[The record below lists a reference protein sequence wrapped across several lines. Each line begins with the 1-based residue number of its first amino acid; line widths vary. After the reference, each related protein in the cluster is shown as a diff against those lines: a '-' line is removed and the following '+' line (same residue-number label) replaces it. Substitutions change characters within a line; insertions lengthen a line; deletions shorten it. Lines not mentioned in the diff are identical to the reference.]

1 MKKEK
6 EIHASFAVAPHI
18 TKVMAIV
25 HGKCLVK
32 MKRNWPGAVAQACN
46 PSTLGG

>member
-6 EIHASFAVAPHI
+6 EIHASFSVAPE
-18 TKVMAIV
+18 TAKVMAPV

-32 MKRNWPGAVAQACN
+32 KAEN
-46 PSTLGG
+46 GGGR